1 MYNKELAVKVAKS
14 KLEKY
19 KDLIWSLVHGNTE
32 FPTEV
37 LDFIFIQDEDKLKVY
52 YDGVLLAV
60 VTRDDWN
67 WLY

>member
-1 MYNKELAVKVAKS
+1 MYNKKWAVKVAKS

-19 KDLIWSLVHGNTE
+19 KDLIWSLVHGNTK

-37 LDFIFIQDEDKLKVY
+37 LDFILIQDEDKLKVY

-60 VTRDDWN
+60 VTPEEWE
-67 WLY
+67 WL